1 MKLKSSHYIIISL
14 GLLLFACNFSNKEKS
29 GKDSSNSINLK
40 PKPPILDPKFV
51 IEKRKISADFYN
63 NILGSE
69 RFNGMFLVAK
79 KGKIIYE
86 KYHGYSNFES
96 KKEIDSTTPLH
107 MASISKVATCLAVLR
122 LVDQKKIILD
132 EDVRNFLPEFP
143 YEGISVRMLLNHRS
157 GVPYYVYFTSDIW
170 PANEIL
176 SNKDM
181 LLLLKKYKFPLNFK
195 PNSDFEYC
203 NTNFS
208 LLALIIEKVTK
219 KHFPSAM
226 KELIF
231 KPLNMNNTFIFD
243 KSCNTDSV
251 SQSYRS
257 GMVRQKFENLDF
269 VYGDKNMYSTVRD
282 VLKMDN
288 GTYLIDFLSKSS
300 RDEMFKGYSYRYS
313 GTKNYGLGI
322 RMVEEKNKK
331 TYFFHTAW
339 WHGNMGCYATL
350 RGDKVCIVAL
360 SNTYDRKVYEINSLA
375 HYFGNYP
382 FEFEEI
388 K

>member
-1 MKLKSSHYIIISL
+1 
-14 GLLLFACNFSNKEKS
+14 
-29 GKDSSNSINLK
+29 
-40 PKPPILDPKFV
+40 
-51 IEKRKISADFYN
+51 
-63 NILGSE
+63 
-69 RFNGMFLVAK
+69 
-79 KGKIIYE
+79 
-86 KYHGYSNFES
+86 
-96 KKEIDSTTPLH
+96 

-176 SNKDM
+176 SNKDI